1 MKHKLNHNNKL
12 IALIMFLGMLITI
25 IGIFLDSLSLF
36 TIMVGLAIILFSEEI
51 SKIVNQL
58 FHKQI

>member
-25 IGIFLDSLSLF
+25 IGIFLDSFSLF

>member
-25 IGIFLDSLSLF
+25 IGIFLDSFSLF
-36 TIMVGLAIILFSEEI
+36 TIMVGLAIILFSEKI

>member
-25 IGIFLDSLSLF
+25 IGIFLDSFSLF

-51 SKIVNQL
+51 SKIVNPL